1 MLMTRFALGAV
12 LLVSASAV
20 SAQSTDFGVR
30 SLSGAR
36 ATVSVAPH
44 QKVEGRESASVVQAV
59 STRPRESSGTWLPLT
74 GIGGRNLAGAA
85 QIGAVWGRVTSL
97 YRSPEHNRRVGGVPN
112 SYHMRGR
119 AIDIARRAGV
129 SHWQIAAAFR
139 NAGYQIVESLD
150 VGDHSHFAFS
160 FGGSAPVYA
169 RATAPKPA
177 REEGTSWGI
186 VSAASAIMR

>member
-1 MLMTRFALGAV
+1 MLMTRFAIGAV

-30 SLSGAR
+30 TMSGAR
-36 ATVSVAPH
+36 ATVSVSTH
-44 QKVEGRESASVVQAV
+44 EKVAGRDSSAVVQAV
-59 STRPRESSGTWLPLT
+59 ATTPRESSGNWVPLT
-74 GIGGRNLAGAA
+74 ATGLRNLSGAA
-85 QIGAVWGRVTSL
+85 RIGAIWGRITST
-97 YRSPEHNRRVGGVPN
+97 YRSPEHNRAVGGVPN
-112 SYHMRGR
+112 SYHLRGR

-150 VGDHSHFAFS
+150 EGDHSHFAFS
-160 FGGSAPVYA
+160 FGGSAPTYA
-169 RATAPKPA
+169 RAVAPKPKPV
-177 REEGTSWGI
+177 EGTTWGI

>member
-1 MLMTRFALGAV
+1 MLMTRFAIGAV

-30 SLSGAR
+30 TVSGAR
-36 ATVSVAPH
+36 ATVSVATH
-44 QKVEGRESASVVQAV
+44 EKVGGRDSASVVQAV
-59 STRPRESSGTWLPLT
+59 AARPRESSGTWVPLT
-74 GIGGRNLAGAA
+74 GSVSGRSLAGAA
-85 QIGAVWGRVTSL
+85 QIGAAWGRVTSL

-112 SYHMRGR
+112 SYHLRGR

-129 SHWQIAAAFR
+129 SHWQVAAAFR

-150 VGDHSHFAFS
+150 EGDHSHFAFS

-169 RATAPKPA
+169 RAARKPE
-177 REEGTSWGI
+177 REEGTAWGI

>member
-1 MLMTRFALGAV
+1 MLMTRFAIGAI
-12 LLVSASAV
+12 LFFSASAA

-30 SLSGAR
+30 TLSGAR
-36 ATVSVAPH
+36 ATVSVATH
-44 QKVEGRESASVVQAV
+44 QKVGSRDSAAVVQAV
-59 STRPRESSGTWLPLT
+59 ATRPRESSGTWLPLT
-74 GIGGRNLAGAA
+74 GMSGRNLAGAA
-85 QIGAVWGRVTSL
+85 QIGAAWGRVTSL

-112 SYHMRGR
+112 SYHLRGR

-150 VGDHSHFAFS
+150 EGDHSHFAFS

-169 RATAPKPA
+169 RAAASKPE
-177 REEGTSWGI
+177 REEATAWGI
-186 VSAASAIMR
+186 VTAASAIMR

>member
-1 MLMTRFALGAV
+1 MLMTRFAIGAI
-12 LLVSASAV
+12 LLFSASAV

-30 SLSGAR
+30 TVSGAR
-36 ATVSVAPH
+36 AIVSVATH
-44 QKVEGRESASVVQAV
+44 EKVGTRDSAAVVQAV
-59 STRPRESSGTWLPLT
+59 ASKPRESSGNWLPLT

-85 QIGAVWGRVTSL
+85 QIGAAWGRVTSL
-97 YRSPEHNRRVGGVPN
+97 YRSPEHNRRVGGVAN

-139 NAGYQIVESLD
+139 NAGYQLIESLD
-150 VGDHSHFAFS
+150 EGDHSHFAFS

-169 RATAPKPA
+169 RAAAPKPE
-177 REEGTSWGI
+177 REEGTTWGI

>member
-1 MLMTRFALGAV
+1 MLMTRFGIGAL

-30 SLSGAR
+30 TLSGAR
-36 ATVSVAPH
+36 ATVSVATHP
-44 QKVEGRESASVVQAV
+44 KAGSRDSASVVQAV
-59 STRPRESSGTWLPLT
+59 ATTPRESSGTWLPLA

-85 QIGAVWGRVTSL
+85 RIGAAWGRVTSL
-97 YRSPEHNRRVGGVPN
+97 YRSPEHNRRVGGVTN
-112 SYHMRGR
+112 SWHMHGR
-119 AIDIARRAGV
+119 AIDIARRPGV

-139 NAGYQIVESLD
+139 DAGFRIIESLD
-150 VGDHSHFAFS
+150 EGDHSHFAFS

-169 RATAPKPA
+169 RAAAPKPA
-177 REEGTSWGI
+177 REEGTTWGI